1 MKKYFFKSLAVLIL
15 ALSII
20 FSLAACSDGEQK
32 DPQTNNQPADAVQ
45 TADDI
50 TEFVNVYNAALEKSS
65 VKCISSS
72 QKVEKGNLWIG
83 DNSDETMD
91 LTAPEQSELLAKFEK
106 NETFGTELTPL
117 NAADVKSVNVN
128 ENVVTFTLK
137 SANTTGSAAQGQ
149 NGYLNIIDT
158 DGTQVLVD
166 GVKSY
171 ANVKGNVK
179 INSSEYGFSQGS
191 LTVTFNNKK
200 HKNIEAVSFSGRQ
213 SVRAEMKYL
222 VITIN
227 ADINYVLSSEYA
239 KV

>member
-1 MKKYFFKSLAVLIL
+1 MKKNVLKLTVLLAVVLCL
-15 ALSII
+15 V
-20 FSLAACSDGEQK
+20 FSMSACSEKTESDDKQNNSSA
-32 DPQTNNQPADAVQ
+32 QTVQ

-50 TEFVNVYNAALEKSS
+50 TEPVDAYNTALEKST
-65 VKCISSS
+65 VKCTSSS

-91 LTAPEQSELLAKFEK
+91 LTAPEQDELLAKFEK
-106 NETFGTELTPL
+106 NESTGAELTKL
-117 NAADVKSVNVN
+117 NAADVESVSVN

-179 INSSEYGFSQGS
+179 INSSKYGFSQGT

-200 HKNIEAVSFSGRQ
+200 HKSIESVSFSGKQ
-213 SVRAEMKYL
+213 NVRAEMKYL
-222 VITIN
+222 VININ
-227 ADINYVLSSEYA
+227 ADINYALSSEYA